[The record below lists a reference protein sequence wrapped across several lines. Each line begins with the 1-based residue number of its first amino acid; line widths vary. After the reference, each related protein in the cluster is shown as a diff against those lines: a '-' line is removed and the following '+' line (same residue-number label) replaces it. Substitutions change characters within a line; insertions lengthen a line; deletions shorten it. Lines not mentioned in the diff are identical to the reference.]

1 MVKNFTYVD
10 NSNVFIEGCRVSAVV
25 KGLPG
30 AATIIEAMNNRV
42 VDFSWQIDYGSLHQF
57 ACGDPADIGAAYL
70 WGSPPPGDSFW
81 KMVEQHGFRVT
92 KYDRNAAGKEKK
104 VDVAIA
110 HQMTKDAYSGV
121 VKPKEDEM
129 TLVAGDKDY
138 VPMVEDLVTN
148 GFVVHVVF
156 WDHAA
161 GELKEAASKFINLN
175 PYLDLLTKKWKPKG
189 T

>member
-1 MVKNFTYVD
+1 MNKKNFVYID
-10 NSNVFIEGCRVSAVV
+10 NSNVFLEGRRASAVNLR
-25 KGLPG
+25 LPG
-30 AATIIEAMNNRV
+30 AATIIEAMNNYV
-42 VDFSWQIDYGSLHQF
+42 LDYEWQIDYGSLYEF
-57 ACGDPADIGAAYL
+57 ACGDPAQIGGANL

-81 KMVEQHGFRVT
+81 KMVEKYGFKVKT
-92 KYDRNAAGKEKK
+92 FDRSCIGKERQ

-121 VKPKEDEM
+121 VTKGEDEI

-138 VPMVEDLVTN
+138 VPMLEDFKAN

-161 GELKEAASKFINLN
+161 AKLKKAATKFVSLN
-175 PYLDLLTKKWKPKG
+175 PVLGFLTKQWNPK
-189 T
+189 